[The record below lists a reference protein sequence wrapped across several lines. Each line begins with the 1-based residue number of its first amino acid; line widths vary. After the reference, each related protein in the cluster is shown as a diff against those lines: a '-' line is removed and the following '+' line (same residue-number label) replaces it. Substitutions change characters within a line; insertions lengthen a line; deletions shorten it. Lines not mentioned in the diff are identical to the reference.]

1 MAGSPGSALGPKG
14 CATAAPGAGHA
25 SSPGASGGPPAPA
38 GATRGRPWLT
48 PMLTASTIVSTGIVT
63 SAASTPNPVSRTAAA
78 SFRFDT
84 SAPTTRS
91 AKSPA
96 RALRPARPTAA
107 AVLTA
112 LKRTRAPT
120 RRSGPRGEG
129 LGRRLPLP
137 VGTPA
142 LEGLGA
148 VEVVLRRVVHGLHA
162 HVLAGA
168 GHHQA
173 LAPSGALQIAAL
185 GLREVERV
193 DDPGD
198 VVGVLLVE
206 DGGGHVGQAG
216 HGLGRGEHLGH
227 ALRDQ
232 DELGVGVAGGPR
244 HLVDERHAL
253 L

>member
-14 CATAAPGAGHA
+14 CAAAAPGAGHI

-48 PMLTASTIVSTGIVT
+48 PMLTASTIVSTGSVT
-63 SAASTPNPVSRTAAA
+63 SAASAPNPVTRTAAA

-112 LKRTRAPT
+112 ALKRPRAPT

-137 VGTPA
+137 VRTPA

-148 VEVVLRRVVHGLHA
+148 VELVLRRVVDGLHA

-185 GLREVERV
+185 
-193 DDPGD
+193 
-198 VVGVLLVE
+198 
-206 DGGGHVGQAG
+206 
-216 HGLGRGEHLGH
+216 
-227 ALRDQ
+227 
-232 DELGVGVAGGPR
+232 
-244 HLVDERHAL
+244 
-253 L
+253 